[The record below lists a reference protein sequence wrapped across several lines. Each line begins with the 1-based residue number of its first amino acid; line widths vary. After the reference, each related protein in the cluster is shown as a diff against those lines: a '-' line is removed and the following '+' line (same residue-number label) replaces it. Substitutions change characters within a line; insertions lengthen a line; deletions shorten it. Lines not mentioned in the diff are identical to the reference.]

1 VIYGMSYEDALAAGL
16 VPVGMDRAYYESL
29 QLTNPNAPRMIAAAQ
44 KPNEDWWD
52 TAQRIL
58 LGIVQLDQQRS
69 IMQLN
74 IERAKLGQPPIDP
87 TTYSGV
93 GVQVG
98 LAPSTQNMIVL
109 GLLGLGAVLLLAR
122 R

>member
-1 VIYGMSYEDALAAGL
+1 MFGVSYENAIDMGI

-29 QLTNPNAPRMIAAAQ
+29 QVTNPNAPGMIAAAQ

-69 IMQLN
+69 IMQIN
-74 IERAKLGQPPIDP
+74 IQRAKLGQPPIDP
-87 TTYSGV
+87 TSYSGV

-109 GLLGLGAVLLLAR
+109 GLLGLGAILLLAR

>member
-1 VIYGMSYEDALAAGL
+1 MIYGMSYDDALAAGL

-29 QLTNPNAPRMIAAAQ
+29 QLTNPNAAGMIAAAQ

-58 LGIVQLDQQRS
+58 IGIVQLDQQRT
-69 IMQLN
+69 IMRLN

-87 TTYSGV
+87 TSYSGV

-98 LAPSTQNMIVL
+98 LAPSTQNLIVL